1 MNCTVLDT
9 SAIIRYFIPD
19 GPIPEQ
25 LEETLRL
32 AAKAEMIAISPE
44 LAQVEFAQVILKKI
58 RAGFL
63 STKEGKTILA
73 AALDLP
79 IIYLSHK
86 EFISQAFLLAHE
98 FKLSV
103 YDSLFLEIA
112 RTKNCNLISA
122 DQELMRVFVRLNKKR
137 H

>member
-1 MNCTVLDT
+1 MNCAVLDT

-32 AAKAEMIAISPE
+32 AAKAEMVAIAPE

-86 EFISQAFLLAHE
+86 EFITQAFLLAHE

-112 RTKNCNLISA
+112 RTKNCALISA
-122 DQELMRVFVRLNKKR
+122 DHELMRVFVRLNKKR